1 MSKIR
6 YMEERDKALKSLY
19 EIESILNTTN
29 VYVHKGQELPGYIL
43 AELLRL
49 DNLGFIVR
57 QYVEYTEDEK
67 FMKIVS
73 GNPALN
79 WIWALSL
86 SYRLPQNV
94 RDSLVSC
101 RGCLSAVQKKYLT
114 SIKEV
119 ANCEYEE
126 YEERIRF
133 YETGKIA
140 IPDELNTDAAR
151 AVLQRA
157 IDAGFLDE
165 KYQPV
170 AGKMTRGQQKAFAIY
185 ASKELGLR
193 RAWKPFELLW
203 NCKHLQQ
210 VNIEDTSEER
220 VREIA
225 KMFSKEVIQESKLY
239 I

>member
-43 AELLRL
+43 AEY
-49 DNLGFIVR
+49 N
-57 QYVEYTEDEK
+57 EDEK

-119 ANCEYEE
+119 ANCEYEVANCE

-210 VNIEDTSEER
+210 VDIEDTSEER

>member
-43 AELLRL
+43 
-49 DNLGFIVR
+49 D
-57 QYVEYTEDEK
+57 EYNEDEK

-119 ANCEYEE
+119 ANCEYEVANCE

-210 VNIEDTSEER
+210 VDIEDTSEER